1 MTSRMKMKKI
11 TQKIVRIVRSILFL
25 FLSIIIFLLNENSY
39 SESDRIEDMPHAAAP
54 LSIEVDE
61 PKIDDGLRKSGIIA
75 KSKISGIGID
85 GEAILSDLIK
95 NGILEEVSLTEVR
108 LRTDNSLNERNI
120 QEIVKSTDDFEKV
133 WGILQQFQLVNSVE
147 ETETIND
154 SENNA
159 GQLGIE
165 AVTPIKASELISGG
179 SSLGLANLE
188 DGSMGNIK
196 ISSENNADKTRVGEF
211 VSVDKLVNSKNASVS
226 VRAKDKAIDTGK
238 INSQVNTKAKSEKD
252 ASNNIRVEKV
262 KEQLIKMSKQIDNEN
277 LLKAVKNEL
286 KSSADNELPLQ
297 VKTGRVESQP
307 GNDGSSMSSPKLT
320 GIMKSDVKVI
330 ADDVAPHGVEKA
342 SPERGLISNATVEA
356 EKGQDIKTNWSD
368 PSPQPVVIITSPVTP
383 ATPSPQPVVIAKPP
397 VVTPP
402 APLSQLAVTTTVPVI
417 PSTYENSLTV
427 MASEGLSPEDNEEG
441 EASPGEHES
450 SPLENDEEDEEGGE
464 DDEELFEADYPED
477 GIIEGGSCHGCE
489 QSNKKKNMLNIR
501 ESVNLITD
509 KLFSSSDKTE
519 QISLAKERKQKFLD
533 LMENDPAAAIDS
545 AILGA
550 RSSDFPAGVR
560 ENMEKRDDVEGILE
574 TEYQC
579 DVKQGTEKISYFING
594 RGERFSLYFS
604 GSGSSIPLSGSRVKI
619 LDGLILDDRV
629 ALDSVSADNFKIISS
644 KKYSDAGSKQKIA
657 AILFNFNNDT
667 RKPFTKKE
675 VLKMFKQLRK
685 FIRKNSYRKF
695 DLEFSK
701 DDIYGWYTI
710 ESNSTIC
717 DQKDTGC
724 VPAPECDKSSVDGND
739 TWRELAKNMASADS
753 EHPFPTAEGSYDK
766 IFYFQPRLGCG
777 YNGVAGESQITMNG
791 SISYLT
797 AAHEFGH
804 TLGFRHAE
812 NYVCTEDENDCTS
825 ANNSRCIERY
835 KKTAISNYCL
845 TEAYGDPYDVMA
857 YGRGHYSAYCKRR
870 MGWIGTGNMKTVTDS
885 GSYEVAPLEDES
897 SGTQLLAIPRG
908 ERTID
913 DIKQSYYVEYLREY
927 ISKDS
932 KSEGGIVVRLA
943 PADLTVKDITLLI
956 DTASETF
963 TAKDALLKKGGE
975 FKDEIAGIKIQVSDI
990 SSDNAKLE
998 IEVNQDSN
1006 VCLRTDPGIDI
1017 EESSASQGCIKRG
1030 ESLEYVLTVTN
1041 NDGVGCSASNFEITS
1056 NLNEYLSQEP
1066 SSLSVTIEPGDSIA
1080 KNIVISL
1087 TDGANSRS
1095 GYKIEE
1101 KATHVNSSDGKNAT
1115 DHIYIYE
1122 CENEEDESD
1131 TQADQAEELVVLIGS
1146 VRINNGAD
1154 YASSGTV
1161 ILSLQAEDGNG
1172 DVSKMKLSDKLNVNW
1187 DNIREENYTNI
1198 RQWNFLPHPNGVKN
1212 VYVRFKGLD
1221 GKWTDVYSAGII
1233 LDNSAPYVDIT
1244 KPLSNFQYETI
1255 NSSISLSGIASDA
1268 TSGIDHVDWINYHGG
1283 GGWASGTTNW
1293 LIPNVGLFS
1302 GDNIIKVTAYDKAGN
1317 FKDDIITVRY
1327 SKPQPVVVTPT
1338 PVALPSSPRPM
1349 AVTPASV
1356 APHPSPRPIVV
1367 TPTPVVTAKPPVI
1380 PSAPQQTT
1388 SSGGK
1393 GSKKK

>member
-1 MTSRMKMKKI
+1 MKMKKI

-25 FLSIIIFLLNENSY
+25 FLSSIIFLLNENSY

-368 PSPQPVVIITSPVTP
+368 PSPQPVVI
-383 ATPSPQPVVIAKPP
+383 AKPP

-427 MASEGLSPEDNEEG
+427 MASEGLSSEDNEEG

-509 KLFSSSDKTE
+509 KFSGQSKGFAFVEMSNDKETEDAIKKFNDFELDGRKLVVNVARPKEDRSDFQNRGKRKCVGIKE
-519 QISLAKERKQKFLD
+519 WLERKQ
-533 LMENDPAAAIDS
+533 
-545 AILGA
+545 
-550 RSSDFPAGVR
+550 
-560 ENMEKRDDVEGILE
+560 
-574 TEYQC
+574 
-579 DVKQGTEKISYFING
+579 
-594 RGERFSLYFS
+594 
-604 GSGSSIPLSGSRVKI
+604 
-619 LDGLILDDRV
+619 
-629 ALDSVSADNFKIISS
+629 
-644 KKYSDAGSKQKIA
+644 
-657 AILFNFNNDT
+657 
-667 RKPFTKKE
+667 
-675 VLKMFKQLRK
+675 VL
-685 FIRKNSYRKF
+685 
-695 DLEFSK
+695 
-701 DDIYGWYTI
+701 
-710 ESNSTIC
+710 
-717 DQKDTGC
+717 
-724 VPAPECDKSSVDGND
+724 P
-739 TWRELAKNMASADS
+739 
-753 EHPFPTAEGSYDK
+753 
-766 IFYFQPRLGCG
+766 
-777 YNGVAGESQITMNG
+777 
-791 SISYLT
+791 
-797 AAHEFGH
+797 
-804 TLGFRHAE
+804 
-812 NYVCTEDENDCTS
+812 
-825 ANNSRCIERY
+825 
-835 KKTAISNYCL
+835 
-845 TEAYGDPYDVMA
+845 
-857 YGRGHYSAYCKRR
+857 
-870 MGWIGTGNMKTVTDS
+870 
-885 GSYEVAPLEDES
+885 
-897 SGTQLLAIPRG
+897 
-908 ERTID
+908 
-913 DIKQSYYVEYLREY
+913 
-927 ISKDS
+927 
-932 KSEGGIVVRLA
+932 
-943 PADLTVKDITLLI
+943 
-956 DTASETF
+956 
-963 TAKDALLKKGGE
+963 
-975 FKDEIAGIKIQVSDI
+975 
-990 SSDNAKLE
+990 
-998 IEVNQDSN
+998 
-1006 VCLRTDPGIDI
+1006 
-1017 EESSASQGCIKRG
+1017 
-1030 ESLEYVLTVTN
+1030 
-1041 NDGVGCSASNFEITS
+1041 
-1056 NLNEYLSQEP
+1056 
-1066 SSLSVTIEPGDSIA
+1066 
-1080 KNIVISL
+1080 
-1087 TDGANSRS
+1087 
-1095 GYKIEE
+1095 
-1101 KATHVNSSDGKNAT
+1101 
-1115 DHIYIYE
+1115 
-1122 CENEEDESD
+1122 
-1131 TQADQAEELVVLIGS
+1131 
-1146 VRINNGAD
+1146 
-1154 YASSGTV
+1154 
-1161 ILSLQAEDGNG
+1161 
-1172 DVSKMKLSDKLNVNW
+1172 
-1187 DNIREENYTNI
+1187 
-1198 RQWNFLPHPNGVKN
+1198 
-1212 VYVRFKGLD
+1212 
-1221 GKWTDVYSAGII
+1221 
-1233 LDNSAPYVDIT
+1233 
-1244 KPLSNFQYETI
+1244 
-1255 NSSISLSGIASDA
+1255 
-1268 TSGIDHVDWINYHGG
+1268 
-1283 GGWASGTTNW
+1283 
-1293 LIPNVGLFS
+1293 
-1302 GDNIIKVTAYDKAGN
+1302 
-1317 FKDDIITVRY
+1317 
-1327 SKPQPVVVTPT
+1327 
-1338 PVALPSSPRPM
+1338 
-1349 AVTPASV
+1349 
-1356 APHPSPRPIVV
+1356 
-1367 TPTPVVTAKPPVI
+1367 
-1380 PSAPQQTT
+1380 
-1388 SSGGK
+1388 
-1393 GSKKK
+1393 